1 MNKEIIINSSASQN
15 RVAITEEG
23 NLVDF
28 FVDHPEKQR
37 MVGDV
42 YLGKVARVLPGI
54 RAAFIDIG
62 LKHDAFLHFSDI
74 GERTEALQGIFEDD
88 DDEDEIEGPKKE
100 IDDNVSPNST
110 LEIARP
116 EIPKEVEQKERII
129 PKLKK
134 GEELLIQIIKEPVQG
149 KGVRVTSSISIPG
162 RFCVLLPM
170 DNKIGVSKKITDF
183 RERKRLRKIARGIIP
198 KDCGLIIR
206 TAAKDQSEEALS
218 GDLKYLVKIWNELQN
233 DAKKSTPPALLYKDL
248 STTISVIRDLF
259 TPDVS
264 KVYVDSKKLWK
275 EIKNYLE
282 FIQPAL
288 LDRIE
293 LYKDETPIFEAF
305 KIEEQIKT
313 LMGRKVPLPSG
324 GHIVIDHTE
333 AMVVIDV
340 NSGRYAAKKEQELNS
355 LKTDL
360 EAAREIA
367 RQLRLRDIGGLIV
380 VDFIDLEDEKNRKK
394 IYDELKKEFKKDR
407 AKTALLPMTEFGLIQ
422 ITRER
427 IRENILQSMNE
438 VCPYCLGTGMLTKKS
453 NLIHEIEHWLKRY
466 KLQGKHKSLT
476 LKVHPSLEEKL
487 TNGFLSILR
496 KLELKYFI
504 KIKLISDEKI
514 SPQKF
519 QFFVT
524 KTGEDITEDVAWEY
538 IQLE

>member
-1 MNKEIIINSSASQN
+1 MNKEIIINSSTSQN
-15 RVAITEEG
+15 RVAITEDG

-42 YLGKVARVLPGI
+42 FLGRVARVLPGI

-62 LKHDAFLHFSDI
+62 MKHDAFLHFSDI
-74 GERTEALQGIFEDD
+74 GERTEALQGIFDD
-88 DDEDEIEGPKKE
+88 DDDSDDEQPQQPAQTELKNDEVPT
-100 IDDNVSPNST
+100 ST
-110 LEIARP
+110 LEIVKP
-116 EIPKEVEQKERII
+116 VVEKETEQKEKVTPR
-129 PKLKK
+129 LHK
-134 GEELLIQIIKEPVQG
+134 GEEILIQIIKEPVKD

-170 DNKIGVSKKITDF
+170 DNKIGVSKKISDF
-183 RERKRLRKIARGIIP
+183 RERKRLRRIARGILP

-206 TAAKDQSEEALS
+206 TAAKDQSEESLS
-218 GDLKYLVKIWNELQN
+218 GDLKYLVKTWQDIQN
-233 DAKKSTPPALLYKDL
+233 SAKKEDPPTLVYKDL

-264 KVYVDSKKLWK
+264 KVFVDSKKLWK
-275 EIKNYLE
+275 EIRNYLQ

-293 LYKDETPIFEAF
+293 LYKDDAPIFETF
-305 KIEEQIKT
+305 RIDEQIKG
-313 LMGRKVPLPSG
+313 LMGHKVPMPSG
-324 GHIVIDHTE
+324 GHIVVDHTE

-380 VDFIDLEDEKNRKK
+380 VDFIDLEEEKNRKK

-407 AKTALLPMTEFGLIQ
+407 AKTALLPMTEFGLVQ

-427 IRENILQSMNE
+427 VRENIIQSMTE
-438 VCPYCLGTGMLTKKS
+438 SCPYCQGTGLLTKKS
-453 NLIHEIEHWLKRY
+453 NLIHEIERWMKRY
-466 KLQGKHKSLT
+466 QHQGKQKSLT
-476 LKVHPSLEEKL
+476 LKVHPSLGEKL
-487 TNGFLSILR
+487 NSGFFSTIR
-496 KLELKYFI
+496 KIQLKYFI
-504 KIKLISDEKI
+504 RVKLQEDERV

-519 QFFVT
+519 HFILT
-524 KTGEDITEDVAWEY
+524 KTGEDITDTIA
-538 IQLE
+538 